1 MAVLIVRKPTN
12 LEQHGSVVS
21 SRQSVSMEQ
30 LELLK
35 KAHLEHYRC
44 LDLLRAELNY
54 RGIVFTEVNREDAW
68 PNQAFDAVFTVGG
81 DGTLLTASH
90 LVEDGSIPFIGLRSS
105 EESVGYLC
113 AGGSLEI
120 RKIISGLEN
129 ESLVFEQRQR
139 LRAIVTKASDGSQLK
154 SSSVLNDLLYT
165 NSNPAATT
173 RYNIQFGDCK
183 ERQKSSGIWF
193 ATPTGSTAA
202 ISAAGGF
209 KQKSDEKVFQF
220 AVRELYQPQN
230 HSISK
235 SRFDPDRPEDSLVIE
250 NHCSDAILAQDGD
263 RGIIGLSFGDSI
275 SFERAVPLKIAAS
288 LVS

>member
-21 SRQSVSMEQ
+21 SRQSVSVEQ

-35 KAHLEHYRC
+35 KAHLEHYQC

-68 PNQAFDAVFTVGG
+68 PDKAFDAVFTVGG

-90 LVEDGSIPFIGLRSS
+90 LVEDGSVPFIGLRSS

-113 AGGSLEI
+113 AGGCLEI
-120 RKIISGLEN
+120 RKIISSLEN
-129 ESLVFEQRQR
+129 QSLVFDERQR
-139 LRAIVTKASDGSQLK
+139 LRAIVTRASDGSQLK

-173 RYNIQFGDCK
+173 RYHIQFGQRI

-209 KQKSDEKVFQF
+209 KQKPEEKVFQF
-220 AVRELYQPQN
+220 AVRELYQPEK
-230 HSISK
+230 HAIAKSI
-235 SRFDPDRPEDSLVIE
+235 FDPDKPEERLVIE

-263 RGIIGLSFGDSI
+263 RGIISLSFGDAI
-275 SFERAVPLKIAAS
+275 SFERATPLKIATR
-288 LVS
+288 LVK